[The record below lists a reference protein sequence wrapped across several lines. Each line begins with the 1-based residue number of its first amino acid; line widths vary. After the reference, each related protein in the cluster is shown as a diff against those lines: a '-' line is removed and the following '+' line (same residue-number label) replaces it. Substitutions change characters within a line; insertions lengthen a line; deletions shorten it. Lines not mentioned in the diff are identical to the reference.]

1 MITVKQNSLFLLVT
15 WLIWKQGRLE
25 LFVSLPLHLHH
36 CFDSLTHV
44 SRVCNVRASSKCLA
58 SSCNS
63 VVLKKKYIVLYLIQR
78 YTPPAHSQKN
88 SMMAVL

>member
-15 WLIWKQGRLE
+15 WLIRTQGRLE

-36 CFDSLTHV
+36 WLDSIAH
-44 SRVCNVRASSKCLA
+44 VCNVRASSRCLA